1 MATQRSTANG
11 GTAWRCLALG
21 QGGTGL
27 LKQGV
32 HVTSFG
38 FVSSYP
44 PTRCGL
50 ATFTESLATAI
61 AGGGVDES
69 RVVRVLDE
77 PSSASE
83 GRFSTRSVI
92 AELVGGDSASMESS
106 VRALNG
112 LDIVVVQHEYGIYG
126 GPDGAEAIVLLAA
139 LTAPTIVVLHTVL
152 TEPTDGQRGVLER
165 IVALA
170 TSVVVMTEA
179 AHDILSRRFDVDM
192 SKVSVIPHGFASSL
206 GALERKALPGKRVLT
221 WGLIGP
227 GKGLEWGIRAMA
239 ELRDLDA
246 EYLIVGKTHP
256 KVVLHEGEAYRERL
270 EGIVAELDLADRVT
284 FVDTYPNRDEL
295 ADLVS
300 SADVVLLPYD
310 SRVQVTSGVLVEAV
324 SAGKPVVSTGFPHA
338 VELLASGAGII
349 VEHESPGSIAG
360 ALREVLQHEDR
371 AAAMAESA
379 LRVTFDASWA
389 DIAERYRVLAASILA
404 VRAA

>member
-1 MATQRSTANG
+1 M
-11 GTAWRCLALG
+11 
-21 QGGTGL
+21 
-27 LKQGV
+27 
-32 HVTSFG
+32 TSFG

-61 AGGGVDES
+61 AERGADEA
-69 RVVRVLDE
+69 RIVRVLDE
-77 PSSASE
+77 PSAPSE

-92 AELVGGDSASMESS
+92 AELIGGDPASIESS

-126 GPDGAEAIVLLAA
+126 GPDGEEVIALLSA
-139 LTAPTIVVLHTVL
+139 LTAPTVVVLHTVL
-152 TEPTDGQRGVLER
+152 DQPTAGQKSVLER
-165 IVALA
+165 VAALA

-179 AHDILSRRFDVDM
+179 AHEILGRRFDVDM
-192 SKVSVIPHGFASSL
+192 SKVTVIPHGVSTTL
-206 GALERKALPGKRVLT
+206 GSIERKSVAGKRVLT

-270 EGIVAELDLADRVT
+270 QRIVAELDLADAVT
-284 FVDTYPNRDEL
+284 FVNTYPNQEEL
-295 ADLVS
+295 AAFVS

-310 SRVQVTSGVLVEAV
+310 SRSQVTSGVLVEAV
-324 SAGKPVVSTGFPHA
+324 SAGKPVVSTAFPHSI
-338 VELLASGAGII
+338 ELLSSGAGLL
-349 VEHESPGSIAG
+349 VEHENPGSIARG
-360 ALREVLQHEDR
+360 LRAVLQENGR
-371 AAAMAESA
+371 AMAMADAAS
-379 LRVTFDASWA
+379 RVSFEASWA
-389 DIAERYRVLAASILA
+389 DVAGRYRELVASILA

>member
-1 MATQRSTANG
+1 MTT
-11 GTAWRCLALG
+11 
-21 QGGTGL
+21 
-27 LKQGV
+27 
-32 HVTSFG
+32 FG

-50 ATFTESLATAI
+50 ATFTDSLATAI
-61 AGGGVDES
+61 AERAADEA
-69 RVVRVLDE
+69 RIVRVLDE
-77 PSSASE
+77 PSAPSE

-92 AELVGGDSASMESS
+92 AELIGGDPASIESS

-126 GPDGAEAIVLLAA
+126 GPDGEEVIALLSA

-152 TEPTDGQRGVLER
+152 DQPTAGQKSVLER
-165 IVALA
+165 VAALA

-179 AHDILSRRFDVDM
+179 AHDILGRRFDVDM
-192 SKVSVIPHGFASSL
+192 SKVTVIPHGVSTTL
-206 GALERKALPGKRVLT
+206 GSIERKSIAGKRVLT

-270 EGIVAELDLADRVT
+270 QRIVAELDLEDAVT
-284 FVDTYPNRDEL
+284 FVNTYPNQEEL
-295 ADLVS
+295 AAFVS

-310 SRVQVTSGVLVEAV
+310 SRSQVTSGVLVEAV
-324 SAGKPVVSTGFPHA
+324 SAGKPVVSTAFPHSI
-338 VELLASGAGII
+338 ELLSSGAGLL
-349 VEHESPGSIAG
+349 VEHENPRSIARG
-360 ALREVLQHEDR
+360 LRAVLQENGR
-371 AAAMAESA
+371 AMAMADAAS
-379 LRVTFDASWA
+379 RVSFEASWA
-389 DIAERYRVLAASILA
+389 DVAGRYRELVASILA

>member
-1 MATQRSTANG
+1 M
-11 GTAWRCLALG
+11 
-21 QGGTGL
+21 
-27 LKQGV
+27 
-32 HVTSFG
+32 TSFG

-61 AGGGVDES
+61 AERGADEA
-69 RVVRVLDE
+69 RIVRVLDE
-77 PSSASE
+77 PSAPSE

-92 AELVGGDSASMESS
+92 AELIGGDPASIESS

-126 GPDGAEAIVLLAA
+126 GPDGEEVIALLSA

-152 TEPTDGQRGVLER
+152 DQPTAGQKSVLER
-165 IVALA
+165 VAALA

-179 AHDILSRRFDVDM
+179 AHEILGRRFDVDM
-192 SKVSVIPHGFASSL
+192 SKVTVIPHGVSTTL
-206 GALERKALPGKRVLT
+206 GSIERKSVAGKRVLT

-270 EGIVAELDLADRVT
+270 QRIVAELDLADAVT
-284 FVDTYPNRDEL
+284 FVNTYPNQEEL
-295 ADLVS
+295 AAFVS

-310 SRVQVTSGVLVEAV
+310 SRSQVTSGVLVEAV
-324 SAGKPVVSTGFPHA
+324 SAGKPVVSTAFPHSI
-338 VELLASGAGII
+338 ELLSSGAGLL
-349 VEHESPGSIAG
+349 VEHENPGSIARG
-360 ALREVLQHEDR
+360 LRAVLQENGR
-371 AAAMAESA
+371 AMAMADAAS
-379 LRVTFDASWA
+379 RVSFEASWA
-389 DIAERYRVLAASILA
+389 DVAGRYRELVASILA